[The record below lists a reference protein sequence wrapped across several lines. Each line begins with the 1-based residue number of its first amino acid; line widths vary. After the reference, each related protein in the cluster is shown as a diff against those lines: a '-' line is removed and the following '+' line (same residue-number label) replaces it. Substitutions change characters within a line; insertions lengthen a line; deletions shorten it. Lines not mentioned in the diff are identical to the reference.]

1 MKFKRFLSIFLALV
15 MALGLL
21 TVQASKAEADI
32 QGTGGKLVHQG
43 GYTGLK
49 GKAKIYLSDL
59 YETDRKIDE
68 VTDDA
73 IPFSTDTSY
82 QGDGTKVYPIYIWNS
97 GHTVNIVHPL
107 NHPDGRSITTMAEGT
122 HTFSAT
128 DIVLGYS
135 GKHFEKGLSGHLIAT
150 DHENYAPNSVTFDI
164 RDLGAT
170 HFYSVAG
177 LTGDAANRPSTE
189 AAAQGYGV
197 TFAVYGSTD
206 GENYTLLSSVDG
218 IGGYG
223 ESVAESKVYNTA
235 EFAVDLTGYSYLKL
249 EASSDGDA
257 AGGSYSWGDA
267 CLYTPVSA
275 NGTLASADTFSGKS
289 TEAIDSTITY
299 LSSLTEES
307 SFVIGYQNSV
317 TNPITF
323 YKDRSYPL
331 RIKAVGHTSDLDL
344 LSFYAGSTSRLEIYT
359 GQSGSTIQS
368 DSEGVYRVEKGV
380 TYRPTT
386 IALSAQGTVFEHGLS
401 AIVGP
406 ANKKATSIVYDV
418 SGLNAQRFYSA
429 VGITSRGNTNAA
441 STYPYKLTFSLYG
454 SKTGTN
460 DSDFELIAY
469 VPQIRAWLAGEID
482 EDITGYKYL
491 KLETSSDAA
500 EDNKI
505 NWNNSYQFN
514 SGFAWGDA
522 CVYRVTPEET
532 PVPTEISTVSVTAA
546 ADLTLNVGATADD
559 TMTAPKMRFSGI
571 GETTTVEGTKSGDT
585 WQFSFPGIYSQHMT
599 DTLTMELLDDSD
611 QVADTRTYS
620 IAQYFDSLY
629 ELGQTPEGL
638 TSMGLTA
645 EKFGKLATLL
655 ADILEY
661 GAAAQVYVDY
671 NTANPANSAAWVSGA
686 KSGEPSA
693 PASDTA
699 LSTAISADDRFT
711 SANLRLANFIR
722 ISVAFKASAADRI
735 IISNGQESTTVMLSD
750 LTPSGGKY
758 TYITPGLNATAFDT
772 IYTFTLSD
780 GTETYQTL
788 NYSVN
793 SYVAS
798 KFNDSTA
805 KLASLV
811 KAICN
816 YGASADNY
824 AN

>member
-43 GYTGLK
+43 VYTGRK
-49 GKAKIYLSDL
+49 GNVTAYLSDL
-59 YETDRKIDE
+59 YGTEQVKYAHSNID
-68 VTDDA
+68 A
-73 IPFSTDTSY
+73 APFTKDKSF
-82 QGDGTKVYPIYIWNS
+82 QGDGSKAYPIYLWNAD
-97 GHTVNIVHPL
+97 HTVNVVNPEI
-107 NHPDGRSITTMAEGT
+107 HPDGRELVTLAEGT
-122 HTFSAT
+122 HTFMGN
-128 DIVLGYS
+128 DIVLGYQ
-135 GKHFEKGLSGHLIAT
+135 GVLFEKGLGGHLIDSTGEEYDGNPSAI
-150 DHENYAPNSVTFDI
+150 VFDI
-164 RDLGAT
+164 SGIEASK
-170 HFYSVAG
+170 FYAVAG
-177 LTGDAANRPSTE
+177 LTGDAANKPTTLVE
-189 AAAQGYGV
+189 GTNDYGV
-197 TFAVYGSTD
+197 TFAVYGSSATEYAD
-206 GENYTLLSSVDG
+206 NMEFTLISSVDG
-218 IGGYG
+218 IGGY
-223 ESVAESKVYNTA
+223 ADTTANSKVYNTA
-235 EFAVDLTGYSYLKL
+235 EFDLDISGYNFLKL
-249 EASSDGDA
+249 EAVTDGNA
-257 AGGSYSWGDA
+257 GGGSYAWGDA
-267 CLYTPVSA
+267 CLYEPLSA
-275 NGTLASADTFSGKS
+275 KAAVTRPENLTGKDA
-289 TEAIDSTITY
+289 EAIADSVHY
-299 LSSLTEES
+299 LSDLYNTDALSS
-307 SFVIGYQNSV
+307 SFVIGASSKVASPRQYAVDKNFDSTLYIFTGASGSSRLGINSSNSPRV
-317 TNPITF
+317 CTITNP
-323 YKDRSYPL
+323 DSS
-331 RIKAVGHTSDLDL
+331 TSDVTYLRTDIAL
-344 LSFYAGSTSRLEIYT
+344 G
-359 GQSGSTIQS
+359 
-368 DSEGVYRVEKGV
+368 YRGTKYEKG
-380 TYRPTT
+380 
-386 IALSAQGTVFEHGLS
+386 LGGLAS
-401 AIVGP
+401 PGHCKP
-406 ANKKATSIVYDV
+406 ASIVYDLQ
-418 SGLNAQRFYSA
+418 GLNAERFYA
-429 VGITSRGNTNAA
+429 VGGITGTGNTNDSANNGRE
-441 STYPYKLTFSLYG
+441 LCFSVYG
-454 SKTGTN
+454 SKSGTN
-460 DSDFELIAY
+460 KNDFELLAY
-469 VPQIRAWLAGEID
+469 TKNVHAYLTAEFD
-482 EDITGYKYL
+482 LDISGYRYL
-491 KLETSSDAA
+491 KLEVACSSTS
-500 EDNKI
+500 
-505 NWNNSYQFN
+505 N
-514 SGFAWGDA
+514 SGKSFAWGDA

-772 IYTFTLSD
+772 VYTFTLSD